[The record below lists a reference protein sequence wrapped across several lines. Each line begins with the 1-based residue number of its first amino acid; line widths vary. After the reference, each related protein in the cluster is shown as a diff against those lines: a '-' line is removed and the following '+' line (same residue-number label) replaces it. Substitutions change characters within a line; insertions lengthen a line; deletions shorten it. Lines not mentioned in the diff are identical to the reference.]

1 MLNRIIS
8 KADNTRVITFL
19 YFFLL
24 LYTMAILVWWGIL
37 LHEQNTQIT
46 RLQLQNLE
54 LRQSQGN
61 GSKTYMAEFDK
72 IQNAKKLHNL
82 QYIGEGGTFMLIILI
97 SAGFVFLTMRR
108 QIRFSKQQQNFMA
121 AVTHE
126 LKSPVAVIRLNLET
140 MQKHKLDEEKR
151 QRLSDNTLGELR
163 RLDQLC
169 NNMLLASQFDSRQY
183 HLVTVRVNLSALL
196 RDIAEQSRTR
206 MPNHHLEA
214 DIADGIMVSAEA
226 FMLQIA
232 IHNLIENATKYAPKG
247 STIFLAAAREESVAR
262 VRVADQGEGVSPGE
276 RDRIFSRFY
285 RSGNEN
291 TRRAKGTGLGLFLS
305 KKIIEQHHG
314 RITVYDNTPKGSIFE
329 ITLPLLTA

>member
-8 KADNTRVITFL
+8 KADNTKVITFL

-24 LYTMAILVWWGIL
+24 LYTVAILIWWGIL

-54 LRQSQGN
+54 LREGAQSTQD
-61 GSKTYMAEFDK
+61 TYLTEWK
-72 IQNAKKLHNL
+72 QIQNARKLHNL

-108 QIRFSKQQQNFMA
+108 QIRFGKQQQNFMA

-126 LKSPVAVIRLNLET
+126 LKSPIAVLRLNLET

-151 QRLSDNTLGELR
+151 HKLYNNTLGELR

-169 NNMLLASQFDSRQY
+169 NNMLLASQFDSRTY
-183 HLVTVRVNLSALL
+183 HLVKERVNLSNLL
-196 RDIAEQSRTR
+196 NEVADQSRSRMQHHHLVTDIAR
-206 MPNHHLEA
+206 
-214 DIADGIMVSAEA
+214 DVIVSAEG

-232 IHNLIENATKYAPKG
+232 VSNLLENATKYAPKG
-247 STIFLAAAREESVAR
+247 STISLWLSTGENHARIQ
-262 VRVADQGEGVSPGE
+262 VADEGEGISPGE
-276 RDRIFSRFY
+276 RERIFSRFY

-291 TRRAKGTGLGLFLS
+291 TRRSKGTGLGLFLS

-314 RITVYDNTPKGSIFE
+314 RILVHNNMPKGSIFE
-329 ITLPLLTA
+329 ITLPLLTT